1 VPNSQQGDAAAVVPS
16 AGRHPSHLNFLIC
29 EHWALPERGDD
40 DTSRGSNH
48 AQEASAMLICQC
60 NEMHRRDVVCGGGAV
75 VFGAIIATLLGSSK
89 PVKAEAISGSVPELD
104 GVSVRVLVDSY
115 QFAVAPSRRLADVDI
130 QHFGWGV
137 GSDKPPGRTLV
148 SEFGLSMLAET
159 RRGTETRTILQDFG
173 YTPEAL
179 INNINLLGIDP
190 AGLDALVLSHGHYDH
205 FGGLAGFLRA
215 NNGKLK
221 AKLPIYIGGEEAFC
235 SREWTAPPV
244 RGDFGALDRKAI
256 EDAKLAVTY
265 AEGPGLVADHG
276 FTTGHIDQ
284 TSFEKLLSPSV
295 MKIGVDHG
303 MGCYADKLPED
314 ERTQASIPDQF
325 RHEIATVFNLR
336 GRGLIV
342 LTSCSHRGV
351 INAIKQAQAT
361 SGVNKVHAVIG
372 GFHLAPYKEDY
383 VRDTV
388 TAIKD
393 MNIDYVIPLHCTGEP
408 FYEMAKAEI
417 PNKLLRSYT
426 GTRFVFSA

>member
-1 VPNSQQGDAAAVVPS
+1 MESDPLWLCEIACSKIHAKKEDLAV
-16 AGRHPSHLNFLIC
+16 
-29 EHWALPERGDD
+29 
-40 DTSRGSNH
+40 
-48 AQEASAMLICQC
+48 LICQC
-60 NEMHRRDVVCGGGAV
+60 NAMHRRDMVCGGGAAM
-75 VFGAIIATLLGSSK
+75 FGAIVTALMGSSK
-89 PVKAEAISGSVPELD
+89 PVKAETISGSVPELD
-104 GVSVRVLVDSY
+104 GVAVRVLVDSY
-115 QFAVAPSRRLADVDI
+115 QFAVAPSRKLADVDI
-130 QHFGWGV
+130 QHFGWGI
-137 GSDKPPGRTLV
+137 SEDRPPGKTLI
-148 SEFGLSMLAET
+148 SEFGLSMHAET
-159 RRGTETRTILQDFG
+159 RRGTETRNVLIDFG
-173 YTPEAL
+173 FTPEAL
-179 INNINLLGIDP
+179 TNNANLVGIEP
-190 AGLDALVLSHGHYDH
+190 GRLDALVLSHGHYDH

-215 NNGKLK
+215 NSGKLK
-221 AKLPIYIGGEEAFC
+221 TDLPIYIGGEEAFC

-256 EDAKLAVTY
+256 EDANLAVTY
-265 AEGPGLVADHG
+265 AEGPAIVADHA

-314 ERTQASIPDQF
+314 ERTQTIIPDKF
-325 RHEIATVFNLR
+325 RHEIATAFNLR

-342 LTSCSHRGV
+342 LASCSHRGV
-351 INAIKQAQAT
+351 INMVKQAQAV

-388 TAIKD
+388 TAFKD
-393 MNIDYVIPLHCTGEP
+393 MDIDYVIPLHCTGEP
-408 FYEMAKAEI
+408 FYEMAKAQI

>member
-1 VPNSQQGDAAAVVPS
+1 
-16 AGRHPSHLNFLIC
+16 
-29 EHWALPERGDD
+29 
-40 DTSRGSNH
+40 
-48 AQEASAMLICQC
+48 MLICRC
-60 NEMHRRDVVCGGGAV
+60 NEMHRRDVMCGGGAAM
-75 VFGAIIATLLGSSK
+75 FSAIVAILMGSSK

-104 GVSVRVLVDSY
+104 SVAVRVVVDSY
-115 QFAVAPSRRLADVDI
+115 QFAVAPSRKLADVDI

-137 GSDKPPGRTLV
+137 SGDKPPRKTLI
-148 SEFGLSMLAET
+148 SEFGLSMHAET
-159 RRGTETRTILQDFG
+159 RRGTETRNVLADFG
-173 YTPEAL
+173 FTPEAL
-179 INNINLLGIDP
+179 INNASLVGIEP
-190 AGLDALVLSHGHYDH
+190 AELDALVLSHGHYDH
-205 FGGLAGFLRA
+205 FGGLAGFLREH
-215 NNGKLK
+215 NGKLK
-221 AKLPIYIGGEEAFC
+221 TRLPIYIGGEEAFC

-244 RGDFGALDRKAI
+244 RGDFGALDRKAL
-256 EDAKLAVTY
+256 EDANLAVTY
-265 AEGPGLVADHG
+265 TEGPALVADHG
-276 FTTGHIDQ
+276 FTTGHIEQ
-284 TSFEKLLSPSV
+284 TSFEKLLSPSA

-314 ERTQASIPDQF
+314 ERTKAIIPDQF
-325 RHEIATVFNLR
+325 RHEIATAFNLR

-393 MNIDYVIPLHCTGEP
+393 MDIDYVIPLHCTGEP
-408 FYEMAKAEI
+408 FYETAKAEI

>member
-1 VPNSQQGDAAAVVPS
+1 
-16 AGRHPSHLNFLIC
+16 
-29 EHWALPERGDD
+29 
-40 DTSRGSNH
+40 
-48 AQEASAMLICQC
+48 MLICQC
-60 NEMHRRDVVCGGGAV
+60 NEMHRRDAMCGGGAAM
-75 VFGAIIATLLGSSK
+75 FSAIVATLMGSSK

-104 GVSVRVLVDSY
+104 SVAVRVVVDSY
-115 QFAVAPSRRLADVDI
+115 QFAVAPSRKLADVDI

-137 GSDKPPGRTLV
+137 SGDKPPRKTLI
-148 SEFGLSMLAET
+148 SEFGLSMHAET
-159 RRGTETRTILQDFG
+159 RRGTETRNVLADFG
-173 YTPEAL
+173 FTPEAL
-179 INNINLLGIDP
+179 INNANLVGIEP
-190 AGLDALVLSHGHYDH
+190 AELDALVLSHGHYDH
-205 FGGLAGFLRA
+205 FGGLAGFLREH
-215 NNGKLK
+215 NGKLK
-221 AKLPIYIGGEEAFC
+221 TRLPIYIGGEEAFC

-244 RGDFGALDRKAI
+244 RGDFGALDHKAL
-256 EDAKLAVTY
+256 EDANLAVTY
-265 AEGPGLVADHG
+265 TEGPALVADHG
-276 FTTGHIDQ
+276 FTTGHIEQ
-284 TSFEKLLSPSV
+284 TSFEKLLSPSA

-314 ERTQASIPDQF
+314 ERTKAIIPDQF
-325 RHEIATVFNLR
+325 RHEIATAFNLR

-393 MNIDYVIPLHCTGEP
+393 MDIDYVIPLHCTGEP
-408 FYEMAKAEI
+408 FYETAKAEI